1 MKYTKKNIV
10 LDLDNTLLYA
20 MLLEKYEKIKHEK
33 NDKIKKFKTVPLYD
47 DNKTKKSGYM
57 VFLRP
62 NLNKFLNFL
71 FKNFNVGVWSSGN
84 KSYVDFIVKNII
96 LKGNEKR
103 KNKRILEFVL
113 SSGDCDKSEKNYGKH
128 KIKDLRYIW
137 EIKKK
142 KGFDLTNTF
151 IIDDLEQVQEIQPKN
166 TFRIKS
172 FNFGNKESDNDKH
185 LEIMKDKLTYKLLE

>member
-1 MKYTKKNIV
+1 MKYIRKNIV

-20 MLLEKYEKIKHEK
+20 MPLEKYKKIKVEK
-33 NDKIKKFKTVPLYD
+33 KDKIKRFKLVPLYD
-47 DNKTKKSGYM
+47 DKNKNSGYM

-62 NLNKFLNFL
+62 NLAKFLNFL

-96 LKGNEKR
+96 LKGNSKR
-103 KNKRILEFVL
+103 KNKRKLEFIFN
-113 SSGDCDKSEKNYGKH
+113 SDNCDESEKKYGKH

-137 EIKKK
+137 EVKNK
-142 KGFDLTNTF
+142 KGYDLTNTF
-151 IIDDLEQVQEIQPKN
+151 IIDDLEQIQEIQPKN

-172 FNFGNKESDNDKH
+172 FNFGNRESDKDKH
-185 LEIMKDKLTYKLLE
+185 LEIMIDKLTYKLLE